1 MIEANFYALHG
12 APFAHTTHP
21 AWLFASRG
29 QQAALQ
35 ALIVS
40 LHARQS
46 CVLLLGEAGVGKTC
60 LLHAALDHRDLQHLK
75 TVQVFHPRLAWYDLC
90 QLLCPDVGLKEGTDD
105 APGMIQVL
113 YRALLAEHARGRQ
126 VVLVVD
132 DADAIPLA
140 VLAKLV
146 HLSHRRALTGAP
158 LLQLVLAGLPGL
170 WRQVRT
176 LPLHLVTPLRM
187 TRVRLTPFTYGES
200 LAYIRHRVQHAGAD
214 AGAGTVFAAGAMRA
228 VARRAGGNPRVLNEL
243 GTHLLI
249 RGFLARQRPISAR
262 LAQDVLTAYGAQR
275 SPLRW
280 WGVTA
285 AASLLVVGALVG
297 LYPSTAQRVA
307 ERGPPGLVQLTR
319 RLLSAASEAPRQ
331 PQREPAPQAP
341 AESTPGNT
349 VGPDPGAGDIRL
361 VPRES
366 LESPR
371 AETPPAPL
379 TRRVPPPP
387 PASSVGRARKSC
399 EELKA
404 EIQAQLEAKRIT
416 GYALTVIASGDVQGH
431 QIVGSCEGNTKKIAY
446 TRSRQAP

>member
-1 MIEANFYALHG
+1 
-12 APFAHTTHP
+12 
-21 AWLFASRG
+21 
-29 QQAALQ
+29 
-35 ALIVS
+35 
-40 LHARQS
+40 
-46 CVLLLGEAGVGKTC
+46 
-60 LLHAALDHRDLQHLK
+60 
-75 TVQVFHPRLAWYDLC
+75 
-90 QLLCPDVGLKEGTDD
+90 
-105 APGMIQVL
+105 MIQVL

-262 LAQDVLTAYGAQR
+262 LAHNAPPYG
-275 SPLRW
+275 
-280 WGVTA
+280 G
-285 AASLLVVGALVG
+285 GA
-297 LYPSTAQRVA
+297 
-307 ERGPPGLVQLTR
+307 
-319 RLLSAASEAPRQ
+319 
-331 PQREPAPQAP
+331 
-341 AESTPGNT
+341 
-349 VGPDPGAGDIRL
+349 
-361 VPRES
+361 
-366 LESPR
+366 
-371 AETPPAPL
+371 
-379 TRRVPPPP
+379 
-387 PASSVGRARKSC
+387 
-399 EELKA
+399 
-404 EIQAQLEAKRIT
+404 
-416 GYALTVIASGDVQGH
+416 
-431 QIVGSCEGNTKKIAY
+431 
-446 TRSRQAP
+446 